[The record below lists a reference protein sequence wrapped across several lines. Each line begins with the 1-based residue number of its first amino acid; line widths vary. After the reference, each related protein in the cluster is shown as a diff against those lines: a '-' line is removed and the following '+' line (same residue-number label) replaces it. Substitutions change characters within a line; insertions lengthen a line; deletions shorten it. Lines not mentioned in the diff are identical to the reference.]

1 MTFEE
6 ALFYENDS
14 AQANMDKLNNAT
26 AKQDKAQA
34 KADQANADADKASKL
49 ANFFTEK
56 WGLKQ
61 GEALEPKQIIE
72 KIKADTSILDKIAK
86 NEELRTALGYKTPE
100 DITNLKNAASL
111 GGGENAEDGNA
122 EGEDANAVQ
131 CDVSQLNCKTAQS
144 SNDKN
149 YAAAWNEITEKL
161 RTILGGQQGE
171 NGAAQQ
177 AANNGGTK

>member
-6 ALFYENDS
+6 ALFREDVQQAAA
-14 AQANMDKLNNAT
+14 AQDE
-26 AKQDKAQA
+26 AQ
-34 KADQANADADKASKL
+34 KNADQANADADKANSL

-72 KIKADTSILDKIAK
+72 KIKADTSILDEIAK
-86 NEELRTALGYKTPE
+86 NEELVKALGYEKPE

-131 CDVSQLNCKTAQS
+131 CDVSKLNCKTAQG

-161 RTILGGQQGE
+161 KTILGGQQQGG
-171 NGAAQQ
+171 NGAAQP
-177 AANNGGTK
+177 ADANGGAK

>member
-14 AQANMDKLNNAT
+14 AQANTDKLNKAI

-34 KADQANADADKASKL
+34 KANQANADADKASKL

-72 KIKADTSILDKIAK
+72 KIKADTSILDEIAK

-122 EGEDANAVQ
+122 EDANTVQ

-161 RTILGGQQGE
+161 RTILGGQQQG
-171 NGAAQQ
+171 GDSA